1 MTVRVTK
8 SNESGFSSPPGDQYV
23 GIADPLQQQ
32 FYLQSVYE
40 GVTFSAD
47 LVFEGVYTDVAT
59 GLLTYLPATNVT
71 FGTPDSGI
79 TITKL
84 NNNTVRV
91 TGPYSNPFPSTF
103 YRFKMADYSEKILP
117 ANTTEDWIALLEYNP
132 PTPTFIE
139 KTFNLTVTIPP
150 DPVLGGNPTNEV
162 VTMHGWVYWSYGTAR
177 NSVISLAAQGE
188 K

>member
-1 MTVRVTK
+1 MTLRVTK
-8 SNESGFSSPPGDQYV
+8 SNESGFASPPGDQYA

-40 GVTFSAD
+40 GTTFSVD
-47 LVFEGVYTDVAT
+47 LFFEGVYTDPAEVV
-59 GLLTYLPATNVT
+59 TYLPATNVT
-71 FGTPDSGI
+71 FGSPDSGI

-84 NNNTVRV
+84 NNSTVRV
-91 TGPYSNPFPSTF
+91 TGPYSNPFPNTF

-117 ANTTEDWIALLEYNP
+117 ASTTENWIALLEYNP

-139 KTFNLTVTIPP
+139 KTFNLTVTIPA
-150 DPVLGGNPTNEV
+150 DPLLGGNPTEET

-177 NSVISLAAQGE
+177 ASVISLAAQGE